1 MPKTPSIR
9 VYSLIKSMTAAEK
22 RYFKVFIGSSEGDNK
37 YRRLFDA
44 IDLQPVFDDEALA
57 QAVYPGESI
66 ESRKYSELKGYLY
79 QLILKSLQSYDEHT
93 SIDYQLKRQLQS
105 IRVLFKRARYEDCR
119 SIILKTKKLAY
130 QYEDFT
136 SVVELLNWEKQV
148 AYAEMDVAFFDNQ
161 LVRIDEEEKTCLRL
175 LSNLSDYRN
184 IFFKLY
190 ISIRTQNFLRNED
203 KIAYLKGMIQQPL
216 LQEAGQAQSH
226 LAQVLYY
233 RIYTLYY
240 YSLLDIGQFYYSGRQ
255 LLEVMESKPLLLQED
270 TSSYISA
277 LSNFTLSC
285 GLLDKY
291 AEVNACLQ
299 KFKGIKPKTLDDEI
313 KIHRSYYTYLF
324 GLCIYTG
331 DFEAGVLALQQHFEE
346 SQKLDSQLFETSSFY
361 FQYFYIY
368 FGAKDYDKALL
379 YLNRWLGLPKSIDRQ
394 DMQSLAK
401 IINLMLHYELG
412 NYMLLEYLLRSTYRY
427 LQQRERLL
435 EFERRIL
442 VFIRA
447 SQKFKTTKELKQGF
461 SQLREG
467 LIELSSIPSE
477 EAMLRYFDIIAW
489 LESKITDRDFATV
502 VQQNYQTKLTINH

>member
-9 VYSLIKSMTAAEK
+9 VFSLIKSMTAAEK
-22 RYFKVFIGSSEGDNK
+22 RYFKVFIGETGGNNK
-37 YRRLFDA
+37 YRRLFEA
-44 IDLQPVFDDEALA
+44 IDAQEHFDDEALSRLIYA
-57 QAVYPGESI
+57 GESI
-66 ESRKYSELKGYLY
+66 ESRKYSELKAYLY
-79 QLILKSLQSYDEHT
+79 QLILKSLQSYDEQT

-136 SVVELLNWEKQV
+136 SIIELLNWEKQV

-161 LVRIDEEEKTCLRL
+161 LFRIDQEEKVCLVQ
-175 LSNLSDYRN
+175 LSNLSEYRN

-203 KIAYLKGMIQQPL
+203 KIAYLKEMIRLPL
-216 LQEAGQAQSH
+216 MQDAGQAQSH
-226 LAQVLYY
+226 LAKVLYY

-240 YSLLDIGQFYYSGRQ
+240 YSLLDIQHFYHSGRQ

-285 GLLDKY
+285 GLLEKY
-291 AEVNACLQ
+291 GEVKSCLQ
-299 KFKGIKPKTLDDEI
+299 KFKAIKAKTLDDEI

-331 DFEAGVLALQQHFEE
+331 DFDAGVQALNQHFEE

-368 FGAKDYDKALL
+368 FGANDYDKALL
-379 YLNRWLGLPKSIDRQ
+379 YLNRWLNLPKSIERQ

-401 IINLMLHYELG
+401 IINLILHYELG

-442 VFIRA
+442 FFIRE
-447 SQKFKTTKELKQGF
+447 SQKIKTAKELKQGF
-461 SQLREG
+461 SRLREG
-467 LIELSSIPSE
+467 LMELSSIPSE
-477 EAMLRYFDIIAW
+477 EAMLRYFDIISW
-489 LESKITDRDFATV
+489 LESKITDQDFAKV
-502 VQQNYQTKLTINH
+502 VQQHYQTSLTINN